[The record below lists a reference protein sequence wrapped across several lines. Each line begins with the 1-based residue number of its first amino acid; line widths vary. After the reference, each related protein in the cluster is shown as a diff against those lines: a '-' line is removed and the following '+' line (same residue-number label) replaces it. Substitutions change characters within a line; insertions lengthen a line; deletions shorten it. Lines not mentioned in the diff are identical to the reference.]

1 MRGEVAITAEG
12 VSEPSVY
19 KITAELKNLTSTPAI
34 TSATTVKEG
43 ESFTF
48 TLKAATNYKLPDAIS
63 ILKGNDALTAEEFTY
78 DAKTGKVVIK
88 AVSGDLTVKAS
99 GIDDRHY
106 EVILNLAGV
115 TSEPAS
121 FDPVLVNGKVELTLK
136 AAEGHILPTTI
147 TVKMGDKTLVAGT
160 DYTYNTSTGAFS
172 LAKITG
178 KLSIT
183 AQGVKKSYSVTA
195 TLANIT
201 SDIKSDTKVQFGEAF
216 ACVLS
221 ANEGYTLPTE
231 ITVTMGGKTLVDVTD
246 YTYDAATGKIS
257 LKKVTGE
264 LAITAQGV
272 QKSYAV
278 ALTLKDLT
286 SDISQ
291 GKKIKHGET
300 LTGKLSV
307 VTPQYGLPS
316 TIEVMMGGKVLAA
329 GSGYSYDPKTGE
341 IEIGFH

>member
-1 MRGEVAITAEG
+1 M
-12 VSEPSVY
+12 
-19 KITAELKNLTSTPAI
+19 
-34 TSATTVKEG
+34 
-43 ESFTF
+43 
-48 TLKAATNYKLPDAIS
+48 
-63 ILKGNDALTAEEFTY
+63 
-78 DAKTGKVVIK
+78 
-88 AVSGDLTVKAS
+88 KAS

-278 ALTLKDLT
+278 APYVKRLD
-286 SDISQ
+286 
-291 GKKIKHGET
+291 
-300 LTGKLSV
+300 
-307 VTPQYGLPS
+307 
-316 TIEVMMGGKVLAA
+316 
-329 GSGYSYDPKTGE
+329 
-341 IEIGFH
+341 F

>member
-1 MRGEVAITAEG
+1 M
-12 VSEPSVY
+12 
-19 KITAELKNLTSTPAI
+19 
-34 TSATTVKEG
+34 
-43 ESFTF
+43 
-48 TLKAATNYKLPDAIS
+48 
-63 ILKGNDALTAEEFTY
+63 
-78 DAKTGKVVIK
+78 
-88 AVSGDLTVKAS
+88 KAS

-201 SDIKSDTKVQFGEAF
+201 SDIKSDTKF
-216 ACVLS
+216 
-221 ANEGYTLPTE
+221 N
-231 ITVTMGGKTLVDVTD
+231 LV
-246 YTYDAATGKIS
+246 KPS
-257 LKKVTGE
+257 LV
-264 LAITAQGV
+264 
-272 QKSYAV
+272 YF
-278 ALTLKDLT
+278 
-286 SDISQ
+286 
-291 GKKIKHGET
+291 
-300 LTGKLSV
+300 
-307 VTPQYGLPS
+307 PQMRVIHFQLRS
-316 TIEVMMGGKVLAA
+316 R
-329 GSGYSYDPKTGE
+329 
-341 IEIGFH
+341 